1 MATGLLNQTETRTM
15 HTFKSSFNREAKHDT
30 QKPEYGILWT
40 LSAGKRTEGIK
51 TV

>member
-15 HTFKSSFNREAKHDT
+15 HTYKSLFNRAVEHDT
-30 QKPEYGILWT
+30 QKPEYGILWA
-40 LSAGKRTEGIK
+40 LSAGKRTEGVK